1 MAEPADIED
10 DEDEEECP
18 KCPPVGAPA
27 WMATFADMATLLMAF
42 FVLIL
47 SFAEFNTPKFKMIS
61 GSLKNAFGVQK
72 TVPVV
77 EQPKGTTVISL
88 EFSPSPSPSVT
99 QEMTQETTELQK
111 PEIEVDSK
119 KEDSVDGD
127 RQDDFGQNQ
136 GTGQAGDMQGER
148 TAAQMDAAE
157 LGAALQSAIQDG
169 DVSVE
174 MLGENVVINF
184 PSPDDT
190 EKDLPSLLEET
201 LAALAEAR
209 NASGQAESEI
219 LLGGL
224 EQQLKE
230 LSMAANAEGQGPGPS
245 AITQEQEVREQAVMA
260 NATLTENQLAVAL
273 QDEIEQGLV
282 TVERRDGSVFVTV
295 GSGGAFPSGS
305 ADLTGAASDILSR
318 VAFASMT
325 SNSEVTVTGHTDN
338 VQISDG
344 ALYRDNWDLAAARAA
359 SVVQSMQSTGLV
371 PAGKLKAVSL
381 GETKPVADNDTAEGR
396 EKNRRIEIEISF

>member
-1 MAEPADIED
+1 MAEVVEVED
-10 DEDEEECP
+10 DEEECP

-72 TVPVV
+72 VVPVV

-99 QEMTQETTELQK
+99 QEMTQQTTEMQK
-111 PEIEVDSK
+111 PEIEIDSK
-119 KEDSVDGD
+119 KEDSVDGNQ
-127 RQDDFGQNQ
+127 QDNLGQDQ
-136 GTGQAGDMQGER
+136 GSGQAGDTDGTP

-157 LGAALQSAIQDG
+157 LGVALQAAIQDG

-174 MLGENVVINF
+174 MIGENVVINF
-184 PSPDDT
+184 PSPDET
-190 EKDLPSLLEET
+190 QKDLPSLLEET

-209 NASGQAESEI
+209 NASGQADSEI

-224 EQQLKE
+224 EQQLKQ
-230 LSMAANAEGQGPGPS
+230 LAMAVNADSQGFGPSEKNEQEEIRDQAVLANA
-245 AITQEQEVREQAVMA
+245 
-260 NATLTENQLAVAL
+260 NLTEMQLAVAL
-273 QDEIEQGLV
+273 QDEIAQGLV

-305 ADLTGAASDILSR
+305 ADLTGAARDILSR
-318 VAFASMT
+318 VAYASMT
-325 SNSEVTVTGHTDN
+325 GDSEVTVTGHTDD
-338 VQISDG
+338 VPISG
-344 ALYRDNWDLAAARAA
+344 GLYRDNWDLAAGRAA
-359 SVVQSMQSTGLV
+359 SVVQSMQATGLV

-381 GETKPVADNDTAEGR
+381 GETKPIADNATAEGR
-396 EKNRRIEIEISF
+396 DQNRRIEIEISY